1 MFGKKKVSNQP
12 KQINRNQ
19 KIYQI
24 PYSKIFR
31 GFKKYHMNVHGVF
44 DAEEN
49 AAKYFNDLDMSQAV
63 FEFVCENND
72 YGSRSAFLY
81 INKKIAGAVYEEDRV
96 KEIETGRIEQIHI
109 EKDEEMIV
117 TNSGSLK
124 RPRLRFFVK
133 YKE

>member
-24 PYSKIFR
+24 PYSKSFR
-31 GFKKYHMNVHGVF
+31 GFKKYPMNVHGVF

-49 AAKYFNDLDMSQAV
+49 AAKYFNALDMSQAV
-63 FEFVCENND
+63 FEFVCQNTD
-72 YGSRSAFLY
+72 YGSRDAFLY
-81 INKKIAGAVYEEDRV
+81 INKKVAGAVTEEDRV

-109 EKDEEMIV
+109 EKDEETIV

>member
-1 MFGKKKVSNQP
+1 MIFKKKRQELEQVDLHA
-12 KQINRNQ
+12 KVYR
-19 KIYQI
+19 I
-24 PYSKIFR
+24 PYSKSFR

-49 AAKYFNDLDMSQAV
+49 AAKYFNALDMSQAV
-63 FEFVCENND
+63 FEFVCQNTD
-72 YGSRSAFLY
+72 YGSRDAFLY
-81 INKKIAGAVYEEDRV
+81 INKKVAGAVYEEDRV

-109 EKDEEMIV
+109 EKDEETIV
-117 TNSGSLK
+117 TNSGSFK